1 MDFNPISP
9 NCYTTISTYRN
20 EAEAHLRA
28 NPTAHAWLADTH
40 EYGYYNWQDFTTTWT
55 PIYSNTFTDEYTT
68 RWVSTCD
75 PYTRASTIQYVAPAP
90 QIDQED
96 IDELL

>member
-20 EAEAHLRA
+20 EAEARLRA
-28 NPTAHAWLADTH
+28 NPGNYAWLADSH
-40 EYGYYNWQDFTTTWT
+40 EYGYYNWRDFTTTWT
-55 PIYSNTFTDEYTT
+55 PIYNNAFTDEYTT
-68 RWVSTCD
+68 CWASTYD
-75 PYTRASTIQYVAPAP
+75 PYTGTSTLQYVAPAP
-90 QIDQED
+90 QIDQEA